1 MESKAFQNNLLSRT
15 QRLLGD
21 EAVERIQSARG
32 IIFGVGG
39 VGSWCAESLVRTGIR
54 KLTIVDAD
62 IVSPTNINRQL
73 MATVETVGKSKVEVL
88 KQRLLQI
95 NPEAEITALNKLYSP
110 ETAADFNL
118 EAYDFIIDAID
129 SLTAK
134 AHLILHATKPRLS
147 PTLPETESERER
159 LGFFVSSMG
168 AALKLDPTRVAVA
181 EFWKVQG
188 CPLARALR
196 NKFKKQRT
204 MPGRKFLCV
213 YSDELIENKGT
224 GVLGDNSPEAFHKV
238 AFNGSLAHIT
248 AIFGFT
254 LAGLVISKLSENNRQ

>member
-1 MESKAFQNNLLSRT
+1 MIENAMLSRT

-21 EAVERIQSARG
+21 EAVGRIHQAKV

-39 VGSWCAESLVRTGIR
+39 VGSWCAESLVRTGIQH
-54 KLTIVDAD
+54 LTIVDAD
-62 IVSPTNINRQL
+62 KISATNINRQL
-73 MATVETVGKSKVEVL
+73 MATIETVGQVKVSAL
-88 KQRLLQI
+88 KERLMLI
-95 NPEAEITALNKLYSP
+95 NPDAEITALEMLYCE
-110 ETAADFNL
+110 ETAESFHL
-118 EAYDFIIDAID
+118 EDYDFIIDAID

-134 AHLILHATKPRLS
+134 AQLILHATRIINSQQSKVNS
-147 PTLPETESERER
+147 QKST
-159 LGFFVSSMG
+159 FFSSMG
-168 AALKLDPTRVAVA
+168 AALKLDATKIKVA

-196 NKFKKQRT
+196 TKFKKQRT
-204 MPGRKFLCV
+204 MPQSKFLCV

-248 AIFGFT
+248 AIFGFQ
-254 LAGLVISKLSENNRQ
+254 LAGLVVQRLTEE